1 MANDLAFDWGEANI
15 GHIRGHGVAP
25 DEVVQV
31 FANEARDLRYKVVNN
46 EERWTSIGHT
56 DTLRIL
62 VVVWT
67 MRGELV
73 RTVTAFDAR
82 KRLATDTSRRKDG
95 EENDSCRWGNEDSR
109 I

>member
-1 MANDLAFDWGEANI
+1 MASDLAFDWDEANI

-31 FANEARDLRYKVVNN
+31 FANEASDLRYEVLNN

-56 DTLRIL
+56 HTLRIL

-67 MRGELV
+67 MREESV
-73 RTVTAFDAR
+73 RTVTAFDAG
-82 KRLATDTSRRKDG
+82 KRLATDYVTQKG
-95 EENDSCRWGNEDSR
+95 W
-109 I
+109 